1 MNTSLGLLEVV
12 GLALAIK
19 AADTMAKAANITISG
34 IERTKGSGWMLIA
47 ITGDVA
53 AVNSALANGAELARR
68 ENGWVADRTIARP
81 ADALASWFNSNLPAA
96 AQSESREDIADTDG
110 TGIPAAAKESAA
122 ESSAQAASDD
132 AEVIDAA
139 PAAESS
145 AQTTS
150 DDAEVI
156 DAAPAAE
163 SSAQTTSDDDVA
175 DAAAAVESPAAPPAV
190 TATCNLCHDPACP
203 RRKGEPRASCI
214 HDGERG
220 SV

>member
-19 AADTMAKAANITISG
+19 AADTMAKAANIAITG
-34 IERTKGSGWMLIA
+34 IERAKGSGWMLIT

-53 AVNSALANGAELARR
+53 AVASALANGAELARR

-81 ADALASWFNSNLPAA
+81 ADALATWFSLNSPAVTQTEPRKATDAEPAA
-96 AQSESREDIADTDG
+96 NATAGDAIDTA
-110 TGIPAAAKESAA
+110 IAAAPTAGDA
-122 ESSAQAASDD
+122 INTATD
-132 AEVIDAA
+132 AEPTANATAGDAID
-139 PAAESS
+139 
-145 AQTTS
+145 T
-150 DDAEVI
+150 
-156 DAAPAAE
+156 
-163 SSAQTTSDDDVA
+163 
-175 DAAAAVESPAAPPAV
+175 AAAAEPAAKPSDSA
-190 TATCNLCHDPACP
+190 AICNLCHDPACP